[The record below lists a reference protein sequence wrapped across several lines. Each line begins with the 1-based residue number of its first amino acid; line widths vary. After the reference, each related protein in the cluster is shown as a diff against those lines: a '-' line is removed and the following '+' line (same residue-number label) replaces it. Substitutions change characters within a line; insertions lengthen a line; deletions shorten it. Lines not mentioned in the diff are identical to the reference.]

1 MNQAPSYFSGIGRG
15 MPHLWIRTFARE
27 RHAMKNVPRLVYQC
41 RYASQGL
48 AHIVCHNETLFIC
61 FIELISIHFTL
72 PVATPQTLPLT
83 TLWLINSLIRRN
95 AINLLTIAFYTH
107 TPEGY

>member
-1 MNQAPSYFSGIGRG
+1 MNQASNYWSSVSHHFYFPGLVGACPLLLR
-15 MPHLWIRTFARE
+15 LRTFARE
-27 RHAMKNVPRLVYQC
+27 RRAMKNVPRLVYQC

-61 FIELISIHFTL
+61 IVELISIHLTL

-83 TLWLINSLIRRN
+83 TLWLIN
-95 AINLLTIAFYTH
+95 
-107 TPEGY
+107 